1 MSGINLSPYQSIVRH
16 LLVGLGIAAFV
27 VFGMGSWA
35 ATVEMA
41 GAVVTQGSLVVE
53 SSVKKVQHLSGGI
66 VKEIKVR
73 EGDHVRAGDILLRLD
88 ETQNKASN
96 AIVSKNLDELIA
108 QQARLEAERDGD
120 DHIDFPPVLLE
131 RATDR
136 KLGCRSYAVAEQKL
150 FAVRR
155 EARAGKKAQLK
166 ERIAQLKEQIQGY
179 VGQLDAKGREIEL
192 INKELTGVRELWKT
206 NLTPFSRLTAL
217 ERDATRI
224 EGERSQ
230 LTGTIAE
237 AKGKIAE
244 IELQILQIEQDLRSE
259 VGKDLA
265 ETRTKVSEFVE
276 RKIATEDQLKHIDI
290 RAPQNG
296 VVQQLGVHTI
306 GGVVA
311 AGETIML
318 IVPDSDTLAVEAKIA
333 PRDIDQLFVG
343 QSAHLRFSAFN
354 QRTTPEIEGKLNLIS
369 ADITQDQKT
378 GASYYLIRI
387 TPNPSEYSRLGDA
400 KLVPGM
406 PVDVFVK
413 TSERT
418 MLSYSSNHSEIKW
431 REPSRKN
438 EWRKRH

>member
-1 MSGINLSPYQSIVRH
+1 MSGIILSPYQSIVRH

-27 VFGMGSWA
+27 IFGMGSWA

-120 DHIDFPPVLLE
+120 DHIDFSPLLLE
-131 RATDR
+131 RAQDPSSDAARTI
-136 KLGCRSYAVAEQKL
+136 VAEQKL

-192 INKELTGVRELWKT
+192 INKELTGLRELWKT
-206 NLTPFSRLTAL
+206 NLTPLSRLTAL

-244 IELQILQIEQDLRSE
+244 IELQILQIDQDLRSE

-276 RKIATEDQLKHIDI
+276 RKVATEDQLKHIDI

-354 QRTTPEIEGKLNLIS
+354 QRTTPEIEGKLKLIS

-378 GASYYLIRI
+378 GVSYYLIRI
-387 TPNPSEYSRLGDA
+387 TPDPSEYSRLGDA

-418 MLSYSSNHSEIKW
+418 MLSYLIKPL
-431 REPSRKN
+431 RDQMERAFK
-438 EWRKRH
+438 EK